1 MSDDLILVDK
11 SDPAVPVVT
20 INRPERR
27 NALTFSMWRRLG
39 AAFDELAR
47 DEAARV
53 VVLTGAGGYFCAG
66 ADISEFKKLRS
77 GPEDGEVYEA
87 AVQFCGRAIENI
99 PKATVAAISGYCIGG
114 GFGLAQA
121 CDFRVADGTAR
132 FAVPAARLGIVYN
145 RHECQTLLSVVGL
158 AKAKDILFSGEQ
170 FDAEHAVAI
179 GFVDRLASEGEE
191 ALGAARRYSARMSGN
206 APMTIS
212 GTKLILNALAAGEA
226 DRRADE
232 IVAVGRRALESED
245 YQEGI
250 RAFAEKRPPVFRGR

>member
-1 MSDDLILVDK
+1 MSDSLILVDK

-27 NALTFSMWRRLG
+27 NALTLSMWRRLG

-66 ADISEFKKLRS
+66 ADISEFKEVRS
-77 GPEDGEVYEA
+77 GPEDGEIYEA
-87 AVQFCGRAIENI
+87 AVQFCGRAIESL

-121 CDFRVADGTAR
+121 CDFRVADGTAS

-145 RHECQTLLSVVGL
+145 RHECQTLLSLVGL
-158 AKAKDILFSGEQ
+158 AKAKDILFSGDRL
-170 FDAEHAVAI
+170 DADQASSI
-179 GFVDRLASEGEE
+179 GFVDRLADEGEG
-191 ALGAARRYSARMSGN
+191 ALGAARRFSARMSGN
-206 APMTIS
+206 APLTIS
-212 GTKLILNALAAGEA
+212 GVKLILNALAAGDA
-226 DRRADE
+226 DRRADD
-232 IVAVGRRALESED
+232 IAAAGRKALESED

-250 RAFAEKRPPVFRGR
+250 RAFAEKRSPLFCGR